1 MKKTIAITM
10 VLGLIAL
17 VGALAVGYTGKSMDI
32 TGTSTLVLPN
42 VNPFAVSV
50 TRTNSTAYSLGDY
63 VRHYTNNIHLYFWC
77 VGAGTSSNVVPTWS
91 TTADVTD
98 GGVTWRYVN
107 PIRNAFTIVNNGTD
121 DNVYISYGSAAV
133 SGSGITLVTEGGTLN
148 AGYNSQRAYQG
159 EVYAISGS
167 GTNSISIHEE

>member
-1 MKKTIAITM
+1 MKKSILAIMFLGILTVIAI
-10 VLGLIAL
+10 A
-17 VGALAVGYTGKSMDI
+17 AGYPGKSFDV
-32 TGTSTLVLPN
+32 GVTSTLILPY
-42 VNPFAVSV
+42 VNPYAKSNN
-50 TRTNSTAYSLGDY
+50 RTNSTAYTVGDY

-77 VGAGTSSNVVPTWS
+77 VTAGTSSNVVPTWS
-91 TTADVTD
+91 TTADTTD
-98 GGVTWRYVN
+98 GTVTWRYIN
-107 PIRNAFTIVNNGTD
+107 PIRNAFTIVNNGTE

-148 AGYNSQRAYQG
+148 AGYNNQMAYQG